1 VGLAGEAV
9 LVTAARFGRGIY
21 VIWLR
26 ETIRFGRE
34 PARMVGMVAQP
45 LLYLL
50 LVGNGIAHGF
60 RLNAGGTVDYL
71 TYMFPGIVGM
81 SVLFTSV
88 FGAVSIVWDRE
99 FGFLKEV
106 LVSPVPRG
114 AVALGKALGSAT
126 VAGAQGAL
134 LLLLAPTV
142 GIALRVGLF
151 FGMLGILLVVSL
163 ALTGLG
169 IAIASR
175 MDSMQGFQVIMNFLI
190 MPMFFLSGALFP
202 LNGMPAWLG
211 GLMRVDP
218 LTYGV
223 DALRHLAYAGTTWGR
238 ALTGFPL
245 GLDLTVMGGVTVM
258 LLGLATWMF
267 SRAEAA

>member
-1 VGLAGEAV
+1 MIML
-9 LVTAARFGRGIY
+9 RGIY

-26 ETIRFGRE
+26 ELIRFVRE
-34 PARMVGMVAQP
+34 PARIVGMIVQP

-60 RLNAGGTVDYL
+60 HLNGASHVDYL

-81 SVLFTSV
+81 SVLFTSI

-106 LVSPVPRG
+106 LVSPVPRS
-114 AVALGKALGSAT
+114 AVALGKALGSASI
-126 VAGAQGAL
+126 AGLQGAL
-134 LLLLAPTV
+134 ILLLAPTV
-142 GIALRVGLF
+142 GIPLSLGMF
-151 FGMLGILLVVSL
+151 FGMLGVLILVSL

-175 MDSMQGFQVIMNFLI
+175 MDSMQGFQVVMNFLV
-190 MPMFFLSGALFP
+190 MPMFFLSGALYP
-202 LNGMPAWLG
+202 LKGMPAWLG

-223 DALRHLAYAGTTWGR
+223 DALRHIAYGSSFLGR
-238 ALTGFPL
+238 FLTQFALS
-245 GLDLTVMGGVTVM
+245 LDLMVMVLVTIA
-258 LLGLATWMF
+258 LLGVATWMF
-267 SRAEAA
+267 QATEAG

>member
-1 VGLAGEAV
+1 M
-9 LVTAARFGRGIY
+9 RMIRGIY

-26 ETIRFGRE
+26 EIIRFWRE
-34 PARMVGMVAQP
+34 PSRIVGMIAQP

-60 RLNAGGTVDYL
+60 HLNAARGVDYL

-81 SVLFTSV
+81 SVLFTSI

-106 LVSPVPRG
+106 LVSPVPRA
-114 AVALGKALGSAT
+114 AVALGKAFGSASI
-126 VAGAQGAL
+126 AGMQGAL

-142 GIALRVGLF
+142 GIGLSVGMF
-151 FGMLGILLVVSL
+151 FGMLGVLILVSL

-175 MDSMQGFQVIMNFLI
+175 MDSMQGFQVVMNFLI
-190 MPMFFLSGALFP
+190 MPMFFLSGALYP
-202 LNGMPAWLG
+202 LKGMPAWLG
-211 GLMRVDP
+211 SLMRIDP

-223 DALRHLAYAGTTWGR
+223 DALRHIAYGSSLLGR
-238 ALTGFPL
+238 ILTQFTL
-245 GLDLTVMGGVTVM
+245 SIDLVVMVGVTAV
-258 LLGLATWMF
+258 LLGVATWLF
-267 SRAEAA
+267 QSTEAA

>member
-1 VGLAGEAV
+1 MK
-9 LVTAARFGRGIY
+9 TWRGIY

-26 ETIRFGRE
+26 EIIRFLRE
-34 PARMVGMVAQP
+34 PTRIIGMIAQP

-60 RLNAGGTVDYL
+60 RLNGNGSVNYL

-81 SVLFTSV
+81 SVLFTSI

-134 LLLLAPTV
+134 LLLLSPTV
-142 GIALRVGLF
+142 GIALTVGLF
-151 FGMLGILLVVSL
+151 FGMLGVLILVSL

-175 MDSMQGFQVIMNFLI
+175 MDSMQGFQVVMNFLV
-190 MPMFFLSGALFP
+190 MPMFFLSGALYP
-202 LNGMPAWLG
+202 LSGMPAWLG
-211 GLMRVDP
+211 GLMRIDP

-223 DALRHLAYAGTTWGR
+223 DALRHIAYGTSQLGQH
-238 ALTGFPL
+238 LTEFSL
-245 GLDLTVMGGVTVM
+245 GLDLLVTVCVTVV
-258 LLGLATWMF
+258 LLGVATWAF
-267 SRAEAA
+267 SRTQVA

>member
-1 VGLAGEAV
+1 M
-9 LVTAARFGRGIY
+9 TAARFGRGIY

-26 ETIRFGRE
+26 ETIRFVRE
-34 PARMVGMVAQP
+34 PARVVGMVAQP

-60 RLNAGGTVDYL
+60 RLNAGGSVNYL
-71 TYMFPGIVGM
+71 AYMFPGIVGM

-106 LVSPVPRG
+106 LVSPVPRS

-142 GIALRVGLF
+142 GIGLSVGVF
-151 FGMLGILLVVSL
+151 VGMLGVLVLVSL

-211 GLMRVDP
+211 GLMRLDP

-223 DALRHLAYAGTTWGR
+223 DALRHLAYAGTAGGR
-238 ALTGFPL
+238 TLTGFPL
-245 GLDLTVMGGVTVM
+245 GLDLTVMGGVTVG
-258 LLGLATWMF
+258 LLGVATWMF

>member
-1 VGLAGEAV
+1 MRSL
-9 LVTAARFGRGIY
+9 RGIY

-26 ETIRFGRE
+26 EVIRFLRE
-34 PARMVGMVAQP
+34 PSRIVGMIAQP

-60 RLNAGGTVDYL
+60 HLTAAHDVNYL

-81 SVLFTSV
+81 SVLFTSI

-106 LVSPVPRG
+106 LVSPVPRS
-114 AVALGKALGSAT
+114 AVALGKAFGSAT

-134 LLLLAPTV
+134 ILFLAPLV
-142 GIALRVGLF
+142 GIPLTVPMF
-151 FGMLGILLVVSL
+151 FGMLGVLLLVSL

-175 MDSMQGFQVIMNFLI
+175 MDSMQGFQVVMNFLV
-190 MPMFFLSGALFP
+190 MPMFFLSGGLYP
-202 LNGMPAWLG
+202 LRGMPAWLG
-211 GLMRVDP
+211 TLMRIDP

-223 DALRHLAYAGTTWGR
+223 DALRHIAYGASVLGR
-238 ALTGFPL
+238 VLTVFSL
-245 GLDLTVMGGVTVM
+245 GLDLLVTVGVTAFLV
-258 LLGLATWMF
+258 LVATWSF
-267 SRAEAA
+267 SRPQSA